1 MGFSNDTVFEYI
13 NQVCNDI
20 RNCFVREGA
29 FWYDEW
35 FYNDRKEYYSLA
47 ESVVEHSELKDIL
60 KTACEQFTGIN
71 ILMIPTGP
79 AEIKFFCI
87 ISKEST
93 IIEHEL
99 IYTLMLCTS

>member
-1 MGFSNDTVFEYI
+1 MGFSNDTVSEYI
-13 NQVCNDI
+13 NSVCNDI

-35 FYNDRKEYYSLA
+35 FYNDRREYYSLA

-60 KTACEQFTGIN
+60 KTACDRFTGID
-71 ILMIPTGP
+71 ILMVPTDT
-79 AEIKFFCI
+79 AKIEFFCV

-93 IIEHEL
+93 VIEHEL
-99 IYTLMLCTS
+99 IYTLMLTQS

>member
-1 MGFSNDTVFEYI
+1 MGFSNDTVSEYI
-13 NQVCNDI
+13 NSVCNDI

-35 FYNDRKEYYSLA
+35 FYNDRREYYSLA

-60 KTACEQFTGIN
+60 KTACEQFAGIN

-79 AEIKFFCI
+79 AEIKFFCV

-99 IYTLMLCTS
+99 IYTLMLTQS

>member
-1 MGFSNDTVFEYI
+1 MGFSNDTVSEYI

-60 KTACEQFTGIN
+60 KTACEKFTGIN

-79 AEIKFFCI
+79 AEIKFFCV
-87 ISKEST
+87 ISKESD

-99 IYTLMLCTS
+99 IYTLMLTQS

>member
-1 MGFSNDTVFEYI
+1 MGFSNDTVSEYI

-60 KTACEQFTGIN
+60 KTACDHFTGIN

-79 AEIKFFCI
+79 AEIKFFCV

>member
-1 MGFSNDTVFEYI
+1 MGFSNDTVSEYI

-20 RNCFVREGA
+20 RDCFIREGA

-47 ESVVEHSELKDIL
+47 ESIVEHSELKDIL
-60 KTACEQFTGIN
+60 KTACEQFAGIN
-71 ILMIPTGP
+71 ILMIPTDS
-79 AEIKFFCI
+79 AEIKFFCV
-87 ISKEST
+87 ISKGST

-99 IYTLMLCTS
+99 IYTLMLTVS